1 MGRGVLHGHDKN
13 VADAEVTRWKTK
25 CVDFIALQAAYLRL
39 YIDSFGKLYKS
50 QLDKFI
56 PLAFPPTF
64 EVHSK
69 REWRHLSQN
78 FEPVLSSL
86 R

>member
-1 MGRGVLHGHDKN
+1 MGRHVLHGHDKDSGEEETT
-13 VADAEVTRWKTK
+13 VWKVK

-39 YIDSFGKLYKS
+39 YIDSFGRLYKS
-50 QLDKFI
+50 QLDRYI
-56 PLAFPPTF
+56 PLAFQPSF

-78 FEPVLSSL
+78 LEPVLSSL